1 MRETTLCARAGG
13 MRERRRRV
21 RRSVRIVM
29 MGKRDRPRAL
39 WRAQGDGSC
48 YAMSY
53 GLLSVDIGEL
63 SVILDEP
70 ASWLDIVAHE
80 D

>member
-1 MRETTLCARAGG
+1 
-13 MRERRRRV
+13 
-21 RRSVRIVM
+21 M

-39 WRAQGDGSC
+39 WRAQEDGSC

-53 GLLSVDIGEL
+53 GLLSVDIGKL